1 MTDFAE
7 DGSAIYD
14 GVEAASHYMML
25 TDIAD
30 VTSLARMGQE
40 YTINHQMDGENTAT
54 TAPKQTT
61 YQIVVLYRMKN
72 GRRIYRQ
79 FTIPADTDASLLDR
93 ITSSEEYRKG
103 YFNFLHDEGYL
114 NFTTDG
120 RITYDSEWN
129 ADWAG
134 SNGNSGISDEDYAG
148 LKKALSKDAAQ
159 YCYSKAREEGPI
171 GMIQLARRKPG
182 SGMAGNTSDDTT
194 DSLSILVYPF
204 YQNTIQW
211 LKDAGI
217 WSEPVPSAGEVSQFT
232 VTDYNIAAL
241 RGEKSDSGD
250 ISGASVSVS
259 YTEPDQIARLLQSS
273 VNLYAGYSGWY
284 LFDEDA
290 GDYTIDVKTA
300 DGSSASLG
308 FRDDKIPAFVRQDL
322 LNKADQE

>member
-1 MTDFAE
+1 
-7 DGSAIYD
+7 
-14 GVEAASHYMML
+14 
-25 TDIAD
+25 
-30 VTSLARMGQE
+30 
-40 YTINHQMDGENTAT
+40 
-54 TAPKQTT
+54 
-61 YQIVVLYRMKN
+61 
-72 GRRIYRQ
+72 
-79 FTIPADTDASLLDR
+79 
-93 ITSSEEYRKG
+93 
-103 YFNFLHDEGYL
+103 
-114 NFTTDG
+114 
-120 RITYDSEWN
+120 
-129 ADWAG
+129 
-134 SNGNSGISDEDYAG
+134 
-148 LKKALSKDAAQ
+148 
-159 YCYSKAREEGPI
+159 
-171 GMIQLARRKPG
+171 MIQLARRKPG